1 MVASGGVGVGFDVG
15 CWVFV
20 FGVCGCSC
28 VWVCACWFFVCS
40 CVWVWFCVR
49 ALVCSARVWWCAGV
63 FRGRVRCLVFR
74 GVLWWWGGGRG
85 LLVWVG

>member
-1 MVASGGVGVGFDVG
+1 MVFFGGVGVPVSGSAPVGFSSVHVSG
-15 CWVFV
+15 SGSV
-20 FGVCGCSC
+20 S
-28 VWVCACWFFVCS
+28 AP
-40 CVWVWFCVR
+40 
-49 ALVCSARVWWCAGV
+49 LVCSVRVWWCAGV